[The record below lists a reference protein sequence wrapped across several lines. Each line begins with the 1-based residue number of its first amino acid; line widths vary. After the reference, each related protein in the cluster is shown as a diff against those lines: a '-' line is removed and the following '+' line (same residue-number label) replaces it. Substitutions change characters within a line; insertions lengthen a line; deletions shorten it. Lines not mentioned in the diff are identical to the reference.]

1 MAYKNKNG
9 ENLYMFGWLEA
20 KPGSK
25 DFRPTTGGNSEWAKT
40 KREAIAKVNRER
52 KEFEKK
58 NPTYVQL
65 RVNPSTVHR
74 AKSSREFS
82 SFDQALCMMTI

>member
-1 MAYKNKNG
+1 MAYKNSKG

-40 KREAIAKVNRER
+40 KHAAIAKVNRER

-65 RVNPSTVHR
+65 RVDPSTVYR